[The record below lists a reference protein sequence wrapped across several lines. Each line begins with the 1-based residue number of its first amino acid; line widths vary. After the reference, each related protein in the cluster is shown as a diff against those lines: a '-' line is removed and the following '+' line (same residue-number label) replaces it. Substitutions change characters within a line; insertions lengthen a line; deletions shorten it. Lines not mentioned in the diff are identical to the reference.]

1 MKMTIDA
8 GMMKDMFKNYDRDYF
23 TYEACEA
30 INKYYDEVDPDV
42 EFDPIAI
49 CCDWSEYG
57 DTPCLTWQNLFDD
70 YGYLLKN
77 EYDEEELDKM
87 NEDEKRENLIN
98 ILEDETMVI
107 RLSDSVLVA
116 AF

>member
-8 GMMKDMFKNYDRDYF
+8 GMMQNIFKTCGRDYF

-30 INKYYDEVDPDV
+30 LNNYYDEVDPNV

-57 DTPCLTWQNLFDD
+57 DTPCLTWKNLFDD
-70 YGYLLKN
+70 YGYLLKFQ
-77 EYDEEELDKM
+77 YDKEELDGM
-87 NEDEKRENLIN
+87 DEDEKRENLIN
-98 ILEDETMVI
+98 LLEDETTVI

-116 AF
+116 AL

>member
-1 MKMTIDA
+1 MTIDA
-8 GMMKDMFKNYDRDYF
+8 GTMKNMFKNCDRDYF

-30 INKYYDEVDPDV
+30 LNDYYDEVYPDA

-57 DTPCLTWQNLFDD
+57 DTPCLSWEALFND

-77 EYDEEELDKM
+77 KYDEEEMNEM
-87 NEDEKRENLIN
+87 NEDEKRETLIN
-98 ILEDETMVI
+98 LLEDETTVI
-107 RLSDSVLVA
+107 RLSDSVLVE

>member
-8 GMMKDMFKNYDRDYF
+8 GMMQDMFKNYDRNYY
-23 TYEACEA
+23 TYEACEEL
-30 INKYYDEVDPDV
+30 IDYYDEVDPDT

-57 DTPCLTWQNLFDD
+57 NTPCLTWKNLFDD

-77 EYDEEELDKM
+77 EYDEEEINAM

-98 ILEDETMVI
+98 LLEDETTVI

>member
-8 GMMKDMFKNYDRDYF
+8 GMMKDMFKNYDRNYY
-23 TYEACEA
+23 TYEACEEL
-30 INKYYDEVDPDV
+30 IDYYDEVDPDT

-49 CCDWSEYG
+49 CCEWSEYG
-57 DTPCLTWQNLFDD
+57 NTPCLTWEDLFDD
-70 YGYLLKN
+70 YGYLLENK
-77 EYDEEELDKM
+77 YDKEELDGM
-87 NEDEKRENLIN
+87 DEDGKRENLIN

-107 RLSDSVLVA
+107 RLSDSVLVE